1 MKTLYLECNAGA
13 AGDMIMSALLELSP
27 EPEKFIEKMNSLGIE
42 GVEVT
47 AEPAVKCG
55 ITGTHVHV
63 YVNGKEEHSHD
74 ENEHHHEH
82 HHEHDYHEHE
92 HHHESE
98 HHEHHEHEHEHHH
111 HHTGMHEINHTIENL
126 DIPDEVKADALAVYR
141 IIAEAEAHA
150 HNSTVD
156 LIHFHEVGEK
166 DAIADIVGVC
176 LLIQEIA
183 PERIIASPVRAG
195 FGEVRCAHGVLPVP
209 APATEYILRGIPYY
223 SGNARGEM
231 CTPTGAAIL
240 KYFVSEFCEMPLMTV
255 EKTGYGMGT
264 KDFDHANC
272 VRAMLGVTENEG
284 DTMTELSFNVDD
296 MTAEE
301 IAFAAEALFEK
312 GALDVFAV
320 PVQMKKGR
328 PGTLIACLCRN
339 EDKDEMLSLIF
350 KHTSTIGVRET
361 LHKRHKLRR
370 AVITEETEFG
380 PVCFKRSS
388 GFGVV
393 RVKPEYEDIA
403 RIAREN
409 EMSVCEVKKK
419 LEKR

>member
-27 EPEKFIEKMNSLGIE
+27 DPEKFIEKMNSLGLE
-42 GVEVT
+42 GVEVK
-47 AEPAVKCG
+47 AEPSVKCG

-63 YVNGKEEHSHD
+63 YVNGEEEHSHD

-82 HHEHDYHEHE
+82 DHHEHDHHEHE
-92 HHHESE
+92 
-98 HHEHHEHEHEHHH
+98 HEHHEHEHDHGHHH
-111 HHTGMHEINHTIENL
+111 HHTGMHEINHTIEHL
-126 DIPDEVKADALAVYR
+126 DISDEVKADALAVYR

-156 LIHFHEVGEK
+156 QIHFHEVGEK

-176 LLIQEIA
+176 LLIHELA
-183 PERIIASPVRAG
+183 PEKIIASPVRAG

-223 SGNARGEM
+223 PGGARGEM

-240 KYFVSEFCEMPLMTV
+240 KHFASEFGGMPVMTV

-272 VRAMLGVTENEG
+272 VRAMLGKTEDAG
-284 DTMTELSFNVDD
+284 DVVVELSFNIDD

-301 IAFAAEALFEK
+301 TAFAAEILLES
-312 GALDVFAV
+312 GALEVFTI
-320 PVQMKKGR
+320 PVHMKKGR
-328 PGTLIACLCRN
+328 AGTLISCLCR
-339 EDKDEMLSLIF
+339 ETDREKMLAVIF

-361 LHKRHKLRR
+361 IHKRYKLRR

-393 RVKPEYEDIA
+393 RVKPEYEDLA

-409 EMSVCEVKKK
+409 DMSISEVKKK
-419 LEKR
+419 LKK